1 MPHPQTRWP
10 WAQTSTD
17 TNVKKALLT
26 RAIRANL
33 NRAKHARDTEEQAYH
48 LAWAQRLIKERN
60 KL

>member
-10 WAQTSTD
+10 WARASTD

-26 RAIRANL
+26 RAINANL
-33 NRAKHARDTEEQAYH
+33 NRAKHTRDAEEQAYH